1 MKWDNRGACSRPP
14 EAFHNRLVQT
24 LAHLPEQKECLS
36 MEKKRTWKRPA
47 ILVAAAIA
55 VLGTT
60 VFAAVAL
67 HGGLWSSHSYRNAI
81 FTSAPDQAQMEQ
93 YLESAPA
100 ALPQTLGDGYEFQ
113 QTYQVF
119 NEYTAEDGGTASEFI
134 SLSSDYQRDG
144 ETLDLTVFD
153 QVDTMQ
159 VSHGAQIGSVDGTPI
174 YRSQFTSVFL
184 PVDYTMTEEEQAQV
198 DAIEGEV
205 SYGYGAAEM
214 KIVPWDS
221 ISFVA
226 DGIVYQLG
234 GNVTSLDEADWMEM
248 AEQLIACR

>member
-1 MKWDNRGACSRPP
+1 
-14 EAFHNRLVQT
+14 
-24 LAHLPEQKECLS
+24 
-36 MEKKRTWKRPA
+36 
-47 ILVAAAIA
+47 
-55 VLGTT
+55 
-60 VFAAVAL
+60 
-67 HGGLWSSHSYRNAI
+67 
-81 FTSAPDQAQMEQ
+81 
-93 YLESAPA
+93 
-100 ALPQTLGDGYEFQ
+100 
-113 QTYQVF
+113 
-119 NEYTAEDGGTASEFI
+119 

-144 ETLDLTVFD
+144 ETLDLIVFD

-159 VSHGAQIGSVDGTPI
+159 ASHGAQIGSVDGTPI

-214 KIVPWDS
+214 EIVPWDS